1 MGEYDR
7 AETLLR
13 NTSQKQDNYWPAHM
27 ELANLLLVTGRT
39 GEAIE
44 TWQQSNLY
52 KRGKYE

>member
-39 GEAIE
+39 GEAIP
-44 TWQQSNLY
+44 Y
-52 KRGKYE
+52 YERINQLLP